1 MLIIII
7 GSDSGDKINVIYNW
21 RPQESRFTKKVRE
34 AADSQKKSLRGKKF
48 GNLWFDLQCNG
59 LFSAGDTAHITC
71 FLNNACC
78 LKRTNNNVQPFITA

>member
-1 MLIIII
+1 MTKVMSHII
-7 GSDSGDKINVIYNW
+7 GVCKKADS
-21 RPQESRFTKKVRE
+21 QKKVRE

-59 LFSAGDTAHITC
+59 LFSAGDTAYITC
-71 FLNNACC
+71 FLNNTCC

>member
-1 MLIIII
+1 MTKLMSYII
-7 GSDSGDKINVIYNW
+7 GVRKKADS
-21 RPQESRFTKKVRE
+21 QKKVRE